1 MSTRHRTRGITLIGF
16 IMLLGVLGFFGYL
29 AMRLVPM
36 YVEYMGVV
44 RAMEQLKDEPNAQN
58 LSPEE
63 IRRNLM
69 FKFNTQY
76 VEDGAIPPEAIQVKR
91 EGNASTLRI
100 KYERRVQWI
109 HNIELLGTFDKTV
122 NLSGTNV

>member
-1 MSTRHRTRGITLIGF
+1 MHTRHRSRGITLIGF
-16 IMLLGVLGFFGYL
+16 VLLLGVVGFFGYL

-44 RAMEQLKDEPNAQN
+44 RAMEQLKGEPNSRN
-58 LSPEE
+58 MSPEE
-63 IRRNLM
+63 VRRNLY

-76 VEDGAIPPEAIQVKR
+76 VDEEAIPPQAIQVKR

-100 KYERRVQWI
+100 KYERRVPFI
-109 HNIELLGTFDKTV
+109 HNLELLGTFDKTV
-122 NLSGTNV
+122 SLSGNG